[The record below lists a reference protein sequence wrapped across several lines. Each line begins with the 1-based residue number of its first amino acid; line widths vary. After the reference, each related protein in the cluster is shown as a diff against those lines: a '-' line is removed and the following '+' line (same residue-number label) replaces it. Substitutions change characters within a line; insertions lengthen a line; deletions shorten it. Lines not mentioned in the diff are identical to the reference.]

1 MDKNLEILLCIDN
14 FETYMDDLRD
24 AKYLKKLKEIGMK
37 MDSQTLDSIE
47 KTRENLLDELPPSLK
62 REYIRLKR
70 YYDKTPIQRAIVP
83 IRPERGEGFCFGC
96 SSKIAAEIFQR
107 IKKLHSIE
115 RCENCGRFIFW
126 PPLP

>member
-14 FETYMDDLRD
+14 IETYMDDLRD
-24 AKYLKKLKEIGMK
+24 ARYLKKLKEIGMK
-37 MDSQTLDSIE
+37 MDSQALDSME
-47 KTRENLLDELPPSLK
+47 KTREKLLDELPPSLK

-70 YYDKTPIQRAIVP
+70 YYGKAPIQRAIVP
-83 IRPERGEGFCFGC
+83 IRSDRGEGFCFGC
-96 SSKIAAEIFQR
+96 SSKVAAEIFQR
-107 IKKLHSIE
+107 IKKHHSIE

>member
-14 FETYMDDLRD
+14 IETYMDDLRD
-24 AKYLKKLKEIGMK
+24 ARYLKKLKEIGMK
-37 MDSQTLDSIE
+37 MDSQALDSME
-47 KTRENLLDELPPSLK
+47 KTREKLLDELPPSLK

-70 YYDKTPIQRAIVP
+70 YYGKTPIQRAIVP
-83 IRPERGEGFCFGC
+83 IRSDRGEGFCFGC
-96 SSKIAAEIFQR
+96 SSKVAAEIFQR
-107 IKKLHSIE
+107 IKKHHSIE